1 MANENTSRNIDTLQ
15 FMIDSDLPSDVI
27 FAIKESY
34 KTIRANIVLSLV
46 KDGCKKLVITSSVP
60 AEGKTTTSIN
70 LAIALSMVDKKVL
83 LIDSDLR
90 KNRIGKYL
98 KLQHNKG
105 LTDIIRDEATF
116 EEVLNITKFPNLHIL
131 ASGSSVINP
140 AEVIASKLTQMF
152 LDKVSENYDY
162 IILDAPPIN
171 IVSDA
176 LPLIKNSDGV
186 IFVAREMFTN
196 HREIKKALSSLSL
209 IEAPILGLVY
219 IGSDT
224 TQPYYHSTYYGRYGK
239 YGKYGKYGR
248 YGKYNHYG
256 KYYGYGYGYSDDT
269 PSKKKKNK

>member
-1 MANENTSRNIDTLQ
+1 MVSENNARRADSLQ
-15 FMIDSDLPSDVI
+15 FLISPDLPSDAV
-27 FAIKESY
+27 FAIKEAY

-46 KDGCKKLVITSSVP
+46 KDGCKRIVVTSSVP
-60 AEGKTTTSIN
+60 GEGKTTTSIN

-83 LIDSDLR
+83 LIDADLR
-90 KNRIGKYL
+90 KSRIGKYL
-98 KLQHNKG
+98 KLQHNRG
-105 LTDIIRDEATF
+105 LTDIIRQEAEFDE
-116 EEVLNITKFPNLHIL
+116 VINVTKYPNLHIL

-152 LDKVSENYDY
+152 LDSISEKYDY

-176 LPLIKNSDGV
+176 LPLIKDSDGV
-186 IFVAREMFTN
+186 LFVARELLTT

-209 IEAPILGLVY
+209 IEANVLGLVY

-224 TQPYYHSTYYGRYGK
+224 TQPYYHSSYYGRYGK

-248 YGKYNHYG
+248 YGRYNKYG
-256 KYYGYGYGYSDDT
+256 KYYGYGYSDE
-269 PSKKKKNK
+269 KKNKKK